1 MSTSEGNG
9 MITKVLIVAIVENAN
24 GDVLMRKKPD
34 GSPPYNE
41 TWYIF
46 GAELRPGMDIV
57 ETLRTHI
64 KNQTGIETELVD
76 RLGWDDEVKADLD
89 GVTKQF
95 IYLDVRSQ
103 YVSGELQLTEGIE
116 KLEWVPKNRLAE
128 YDLVPPSRK
137 LFAKLGWV

>member
-1 MSTSEGNG
+1 MQ
-9 MITKVLIVAIVENAN
+9 TKVLIVAIVENEN

-34 GSPPYNE
+34 GSLPYVE

-46 GAELRPGMDIV
+46 GAELRPDEDIA
-57 ETLRTHI
+57 ETLRVHI

-95 IYLDVRSQ
+95 IYLDVISR
-103 YVSGELQLTEGIE
+103 YVSGELVLTDGIE
-116 KLEWVPKNRLAE
+116 KLEWVPKSRLAE

-137 LFAKLGWV
+137 LFTKLGWI

>member
-1 MSTSEGNG
+1 ML
-9 MITKVLIVAIVENAN
+9 TKVLIVAIVENEN

-34 GSPPYNE
+34 GSPPYRE

-46 GAELRPGMDIV
+46 GAELQAGVDIA
-57 ETLRTHI
+57 ESLRVHI

-76 RLGWDDEVKADLD
+76 RLGWDDEVKNDLD

-95 IYLDVRSQ
+95 VYLDVISR
-103 YVSGELQLTEGIE
+103 YVSGDLTITDGIE
-116 KLEWVPKNRLAE
+116 KLEWIPKECLAE

-137 LFAKLGWV
+137 LFTKLGWI

>member
-1 MSTSEGNG
+1 ML
-9 MITKVLIVAIVENAN
+9 TKVLIVAIVENEQ

-34 GSPPYNE
+34 GSPPYTE

-46 GAELRPGMDIV
+46 GAELQPGEDIA
-57 ETLRTHI
+57 ETLRVHI
-64 KNQTGIETELVD
+64 KNQVGIEAELVD

-95 IYLDVRSQ
+95 IYLDVCSRH
-103 YVSGELQLTEGIE
+103 VSGEITLTPGIE
-116 KLEWVPKNRLAE
+116 KLEWVPKNKLHE

-137 LFAKLGWV
+137 LFTKLGWV